1 MLRSL
6 AACMR
11 MRHGHVSTHAGHTLL
26 SSTRCQA
33 RACVRAFVECACAV
47 DCARACARPY
57 LCVCACVCVWMCVYS
72 QNVKDADKE
81 IIKRLKDDKRL
92 VSSGTIVHR

>member
-1 MLRSL
+1 M
-6 AACMR
+6 
-11 MRHGHVSTHAGHTLL
+11 
-26 SSTRCQA
+26 
-33 RACVRAFVECACAV
+33 
-47 DCARACARPY
+47 
-57 LCVCACVCVWMCVYS
+57 CVCS